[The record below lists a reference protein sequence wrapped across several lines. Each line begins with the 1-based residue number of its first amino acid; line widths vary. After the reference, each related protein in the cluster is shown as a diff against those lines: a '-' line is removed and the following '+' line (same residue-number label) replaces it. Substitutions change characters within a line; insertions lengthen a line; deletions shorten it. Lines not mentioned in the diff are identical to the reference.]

1 MNNTVQDRGSGSG
14 SGSSSSSSSRNATA
28 ATPLIV
34 LATPSY

>member
-14 SGSSSSSSSRNATA
+14 SGSSSSSSRNATA